1 MPLKQLTSI
10 DLWLNY
16 PPGAVVQ
23 TESIKDVAC
32 GMYACFYLVCGNHLK
47 VATSVVSLIKE
58 SGQFIVNERFQPD
71 FLIFPWPL
79 FTECSWYREGL
90 TVDKRVR
97 RLRPFETVSAKS
109 SGTSLIKRAKI
120 KTKKELIEKVVLCMN
135 AFVREIEERFPEHHH
150 IVLTGGAD
158 SQLIHLVSKTQKDKW
173 HVFSSEPN
181 ERLVK
186 KWFIK
191 NNLKY
196 NHFFTHDNSNDEN
209 KSDLIRKLV
218 NSDCISDPEHMRWL
232 KKCRDIAKR
241 FSNKC
246 IFWTGNC
253 GELHTRKAANVDIP
267 RRVPTH
273 GIYQKTGFQ
282 VTGCLFLS
290 AYFSKQMWAEVYSK
304 IDYAMFRG
312 KGDYR
317 QEIGNRL
324 AGRKLFW
331 LKENPG
337 PNPWRLPLE
346 TKKDYLCMYIKEIKR
361 ALKDN
366 TNIL

>member
-1 MPLKQLTSI
+1 M
-10 DLWLNY
+10 
-16 PPGAVVQ
+16 A
-23 TESIKDVAC
+23 
-32 GMYACFYLVCGNHLK
+32 
-47 VATSVVSLIKE
+47 
-58 SGQFIVNERFQPD
+58 NERFRPD
-71 FLIFPWPL
+71 FLIFPWPV
-79 FTECSWYREGL
+79 FTKCSWYHEGL
-90 TVDKRVR
+90 TVDKKIR

-109 SGTSLIKRAKI
+109 SKNSFVKRARI
-120 KTKKELIEKVVLCMN
+120 KTKKELIEKVALCMSD
-135 AFVREIEERFPEHHH
+135 FVREIEIKFPEHHH
-150 IVLTGGAD
+150 VVLTGGVD

-181 ERLVK
+181 ARLVK

-191 NNLKY
+191 NDLEY

-218 NSDCISDPEHMRWL
+218 NSDCISDPEHIRWL
-232 KKCRDIAKR
+232 KKCRDIGKR

-253 GELHTRKAANVDIP
+253 GELHTLKAASVDIFA
-267 RRVPTH
+267 RVPTH
-273 GIYQKTGFQ
+273 GIYQKTAFQ
-282 VTGCLFLS
+282 ATGCLCLS
-290 AYFSKQMWAEVYSK
+290 AYFSKQMWMEVYSR
-304 IDYAMFRG
+304 IDYTMFRG

-337 PNPWRLPLE
+337 PSPWTLPLE
-346 TKKDYLCMYIKEIKR
+346 TKKSCLAMYVKEIK
-361 ALKDN
+361 K
-366 TNIL
+366 IVQKQH